1 MKNLSP
7 FMLFVSGQKRIS
19 RNGTLEKQQVS
30 GVCFKARD
38 GVKRVLFLSFILLSR
53 PSSEF
58 GSFNPTLQHL
68 VIRSVFSDGTLRDCD
83 CLLFYLLYSTS
94 LGKLN
99 HTSIKQQ
106 VKTTLYGLKEMGIKG
121 YPSLY
126 SKGRGISSLLFLP
139 HH

>member
-68 VIRSVFSDGTLRDCD
+68 VIRSVFSDG
-83 CLLFYLLYSTS
+83 
-94 LGKLN
+94 
-99 HTSIKQQ
+99 IK
-106 VKTTLYGLKEMGIKG
+106 VERESERKREM
-121 YPSLY
+121 SCFSVLM
-126 SKGRGISSLLFLP
+126 
-139 HH
+139 